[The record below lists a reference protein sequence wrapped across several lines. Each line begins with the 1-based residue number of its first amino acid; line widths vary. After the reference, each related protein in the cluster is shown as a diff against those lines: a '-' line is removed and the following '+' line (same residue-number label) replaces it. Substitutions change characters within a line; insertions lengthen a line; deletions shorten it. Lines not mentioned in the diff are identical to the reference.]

1 MERQNDIS
9 LWENLVDIDMITTSS
24 REELWNKHD
33 NDADIQVCIGT
44 ENSTEKNLSNVLLN
58 TSFSPHGVI
67 TGMTGSGKSIAIRT
81 IALTLAAKYS
91 PERVQIVYAAS
102 KYMDPLIEELPH
114 IIKTFNLDEH
124 ESCFNF
130 TKFINGIIAD
140 RQKEL
145 QEAQEFVYRDIEKE
159 PPNPS
164 IIVLVDEPAAG
175 ETPRDVYPGIMNIMR
190 KARQLDMHCVVA
202 SQNPKSIQASIYDN
216 AGWTILLNSIVS
228 QPYDDLLKNVQETTY
243 KPLNS
248 GEGYLIQQH
257 YNIFPVHLF
266 DTSCTNFKMK
276 DYREKEI
283 HIEDN
288 NLVVG
293 GNKKDNS
300 KTLFLSIGNHNDYDK
315 ELCENYNLK
324 HVIIGDNQQGKPI
337 SLDPFLFSQNKEFV
351 SNIISSLIILSLL
364 PQNEDINDILYPRNS
379 VNTFR
384 EQISQQ
390 LRSYDISNSK
400 ELIFGNNMK
409 NVPATQDKNACLFV
423 KNKSKNNL
431 LFNLIFNA
439 SNHHQSIDQ
448 IVQDY
453 DGVLISFDE
462 TIHIPSGSPIENW
475 TTRQY
480 ESALLVSFIFSCMKK
495 YAEDTQSYFYTD
507 NDYQYYDDILS
518 LLQDIEK
525 N

>member
-1 MERQNDIS
+1 MERQNNIS
-9 LWENLVDIDMITTSS
+9 LWEDLININMITTSS
-24 REELWNKHD
+24 REALWNQHD
-33 NDADIQVCIGT
+33 NDDDMQVCIGT
-44 ENSTEKNLSNVLLN
+44 ENSTEKNLVNVLLN

-67 TGMTGSGKSIAIRT
+67 TGMTGSGKSIALRT
-81 IALTLAAKYS
+81 IALALAAKYS

-102 KYMDPLIEELPH
+102 KYIDPLIEELPH

-130 TKFINGIIAD
+130 KKCINGIIAD

-175 ETPRDVYPGIMNIMR
+175 ETPRDVYPGIINMMR
-190 KARQLDMHCVVA
+190 KARQLDVHCVVA
-202 SQNPKSIQASIYDN
+202 SQNPKSVHASIYDN

-228 QPYDDLLKNVQETTY
+228 QPYERLLENVQETISQSL
-243 KPLNS
+243 KS

-257 YNIFPVHLF
+257 YDISPIQLF
-266 DTSCTNFKMK
+266 DTSCTDFKIK
-276 DYREKEI
+276 DNRDKVI
-283 HIEDN
+283 HIEEN
-288 NLVVG
+288 TVVVE
-293 GNKKDNS
+293 GNRKDSS
-300 KTLFLSIGNHNDYDK
+300 KTLFLSIGNHDDYDK
-315 ELCENYNLK
+315 ELCEKYNLK
-324 HVIIGDNQQGKPI
+324 HVILGENQQGKPI
-337 SLDPFLFSQNKEFV
+337 SLDPFLFSQDKQFV

-364 PQNEDINDILYPRNS
+364 PQNDNINDMLYPINA

-390 LRSYDISNSK
+390 IRSYDISNSE

-439 SNHHQSIDQ
+439 SNHHQSVDQ

-462 TIHIPSGSPIENW
+462 TVHIPSGAPIENW
-475 TTRQY
+475 TTKQY
-480 ESALLVSFIFSCMKK
+480 ESALLISFVFSCMKK
-495 YAEDTQSYFYTD
+495 YAEETQSSFYTD
-507 NDYQYYDDILS
+507 DDYQYDDVLF
-518 LLQDIEK
+518 LLQDVE
-525 N
+525 NN